1 MSTPHQS
8 RTYSTS
14 NTMRRLQAFF
24 LTLILS
30 LVAVPLCAGSD
41 VDSLRIKMS
50 LQDDGSAVVTE
61 TWRIDVSDDITEW
74 YLVADNMGRMIISD
88 LHVKDETGNEY
99 INEGEWNVN
108 RSRAGKAGR
117 CGLVTKPDG
126 YEICWGVGSSGPHLY
141 TVSYLLTGLVKGH
154 KDMDGFN
161 HMFVAR
167 ELGSSPQSVVLT
179 ISRPGQDF
187 TTENTKVWAFG
198 FRGEIHVEDGA
209 VVARTTE
216 PFTRRSALIAM
227 VGFEKGLFHPSL
239 YESRTFDE
247 VRQTAMEGSDYREP
261 DDDGGDF
268 WFGLF
273 VGLGAMLSVFAS
285 VKYISKTVRR
295 KKELLGGRMKDVQW
309 YRDAPQN
316 GNLVRSSN
324 ILLAFS
330 GNSMQER
337 QNLIAAYITRL
348 FYRGAFEIVPQP
360 GKSNPLMKIKDLE
373 IEGAEDSYSDAGLEA
388 ELYSFIKEA
397 AGDDCLLQRH
407 ELKRWADSHG
417 KRLYSWGQRALNGTA
432 TIWTIKPEEARQV
445 FGLRRY
451 LKDFT
456 LIKDRGVVEVKL
468 WNNYLIFASLYGI
481 ADQLM
486 KDFRK
491 VCPEYFTLSS
501 AAELLDDDM
510 TTLVIWNMINMTS
523 RNFNTA
529 ASAYEASR
537 AGDSGSSWSGGGGM
551 ASWGG
556 GGGFS
561 GGGSGGGGR

>member
-1 MSTPHQS
+1 
-8 RTYSTS
+8 
-14 NTMRRLQAFF
+14 MRRLQALF
-24 LTLILS
+24 LAAVLS

-41 VDSLRIKMS
+41 VDSLRINVE
-50 LQDDGSAVVTE
+50 LRDDGAALVTE
-61 TWRIDVSDDITEW
+61 TWRINVSDDISEW
-74 YLVADNMGRMIISD
+74 YLVADNMGRMTIED
-88 LHVKDETGNEY
+88 LRVCDETGNEY
-99 INEGEWNVN
+99 VNEGEWNVN
-108 RSRAGKAGR
+108 RSRARKAGR
-117 CGLVTKPDG
+117 CGLVTKSDG
-126 YEICWGVGSSGPHLY
+126 YEICWGVGSSGWHTY
-141 TVSYLLTGLVKGH
+141 MVRYLLTGLVKGH
-154 KDMDGFN
+154 EDLDGFN

-167 ELGSSPQSVVLT
+167 DLGSSPQSIVLT
-179 ISRPGQDF
+179 IRKPGLEL

-198 FRGEIHVEDGA
+198 FHGEIHVEDGA

-227 VGFEKGLFHPSL
+227 VGFEKGLFHPAL
-239 YESRTFDE
+239 TESRTFDE

-261 DDDGGDF
+261 DKDGDF
-268 WFGLF
+268 WIGLL
-273 VGLGAMLSVFAS
+273 VGLGVVLSVFVS
-285 VKYISKTVRR
+285 VKMIVKTVKR
-295 KKELLGGRMKDVQW
+295 KRELLGGGMRNVAW
-309 YRDAPQN
+309 FRDAPL
-316 GNLVRSSN
+316 GGDLKKSSN

-330 GNSMQER
+330 GNTMLER

-360 GKSNPLMKIKDLE
+360 GKSKPLMRIRELE
-373 IEGAEDSYSDAGLEA
+373 VDDSTDSRSDAGLESR
-388 ELYSFIKEA
+388 LYSFIKEA
-397 AGDDCLLQRH
+397 AGEDGILQKNELQR
-407 ELKRWADSHG
+407 WANRHG
-417 KRLYSWGQRALNGTA
+417 EALYDWGVDAWNGV
-432 TIWTIKPEEARQV
+432 TIWTMKPEDARQV

-456 LIKDRGVVEVKL
+456 MIKDRGVVEVKL

-501 AAELLDDDM
+501 AARLLDDDV
-510 TTLVIWNMINMTS
+510 TTFMIWNMINMTS
-523 RNFNTA
+523 RDFNTA
-529 ASAYEASR
+529 ASTYEASR
-537 AGDSGSSWSGGGGM
+537 SNDSGSGWSGGGGM

>member
-1 MSTPHQS
+1 
-8 RTYSTS
+8 
-14 NTMRRLQAFF
+14 MRRLQALF
-24 LTLILS
+24 LAAVLS

-41 VDSLRIKMS
+41 VDSLRINVE
-50 LQDDGSAVVTE
+50 LRDDGAALVTE
-61 TWRIDVSDDITEW
+61 TWRINVSDDISEW
-74 YLVADNMGRMIISD
+74 YLVADNMGRMTIEGLRVS
-88 LHVKDETGNEY
+88 DETGNEY
-99 INEGEWNVN
+99 VNEGEWNVN
-108 RSRAGKAGR
+108 RSRARKAGR
-117 CGLVTKPDG
+117 CGLVTKSDG
-126 YEICWGVGSSGPHLY
+126 YEICWGVGSSGWHTY
-141 TVSYLLTGLVKGH
+141 TVRYLLTGLVKGH
-154 KDMDGFN
+154 EDLDGFN

-167 ELGSSPQSVVLT
+167 DLGSSPQSIVLT
-179 ISRPGQDF
+179 IRKPGLEF

-198 FRGEIHVEDGA
+198 FHGEIHVEDGV

-227 VGFEKGLFHPSL
+227 VGFEKGLFHPAL
-239 YESRTFDE
+239 AESRTFDE

-261 DDDGGDF
+261 DKDGDF
-268 WFGLF
+268 WIGLL
-273 VGLGAMLSVFAS
+273 VGLGVVLSVFVS
-285 VKYISKTVRR
+285 VKVIVKTVKR
-295 KKELLGGRMKDVQW
+295 KRELLGGGMRNVAW
-309 YRDAPQN
+309 FRDAPL
-316 GNLVRSSN
+316 GGDLKKSSN

-330 GNSMQER
+330 GNTMLER

-360 GKSNPLMKIKDLE
+360 GKSKPLMRIRELE
-373 IEGAEDSYSDAGLEA
+373 VDDSTDSRSDAGLESR
-388 ELYSFIKEA
+388 LYSFIKEA
-397 AGDDCLLQRH
+397 AGEDGILQKNELQR
-407 ELKRWADSHG
+407 WANRHG
-417 KRLYSWGQRALNGTA
+417 EALYDWGLDAWNGV
-432 TIWTIKPEEARQV
+432 TIWTMKPEDARQV

-456 LIKDRGVVEVKL
+456 MIKDRGVVEVKL

-501 AAELLDDDM
+501 AARLLDDDV
-510 TTLVIWNMINMTS
+510 TTFMIWNMINMTS
-523 RNFNTA
+523 RDFNTA
-529 ASAYEASR
+529 ASTYEASR
-537 AGDSGSSWSGGGGM
+537 SNDSGSGWSGGGGM

>member
-1 MSTPHQS
+1 
-8 RTYSTS
+8 
-14 NTMRRLQAFF
+14 MRRLQALF
-24 LTLILS
+24 LAAVLS

-41 VDSLRIKMS
+41 VDSLRINVE
-50 LQDDGSAVVTE
+50 LRDDGAALVTE
-61 TWRIDVSDDITEW
+61 TWRINVSDDISEW
-74 YLVADNMGRMIISD
+74 YLVADNMGRMTIED
-88 LHVKDETGNEY
+88 LRVSDETAYESYEY

-108 RSRAGKAGR
+108 RSRARKAGR
-117 CGLVTKPDG
+117 CGLVTKSDG
-126 YEICWGVGSSGPHLY
+126 YEICWGVGSSGWHTY
-141 TVSYLLTGLVKGH
+141 TVRYLLTGLVKEH
-154 KDMDGFN
+154 EDLDGFN

-167 ELGSSPQSVVLT
+167 DLGSSPQSIVLT
-179 ISRPGQDF
+179 IRKPGLEF

-198 FRGEIHVEDGA
+198 FHGEIHVEDGV

-227 VGFEKGLFHPSL
+227 VGFEKGLFHPAL
-239 YESRTFDE
+239 AESRTFDE

-261 DDDGGDF
+261 DKDGDF
-268 WFGLF
+268 WIGLL
-273 VGLGAMLSVFAS
+273 VGLGVVLSVFVS
-285 VKYISKTVRR
+285 VKVIVKTVKR
-295 KKELLGGRMKDVQW
+295 KRELLGGGMRNVAW
-309 YRDAPQN
+309 FRDAPL
-316 GNLVRSSN
+316 GGDLKKSSN

-330 GNSMQER
+330 GNTMLER

-360 GKSNPLMKIKDLE
+360 GKSKPLMRIRELE
-373 IEGAEDSYSDAGLEA
+373 VDDSTDSRSDAGLESR
-388 ELYSFIKEA
+388 LYSFIKEA
-397 AGDDCLLQRH
+397 AGEDGILQKNELQR
-407 ELKRWADSHG
+407 WANRHG
-417 KRLYSWGQRALNGTA
+417 EALYDWGVDAWNGV
-432 TIWTIKPEEARQV
+432 TIWTMKPEDARQV

-456 LIKDRGVVEVKL
+456 MIKDRGVVEVKL

-501 AAELLDDDM
+501 AARLLDDDV
-510 TTLVIWNMINMTS
+510 TTFMIWNMINMTS
-523 RNFNTA
+523 RDFNTA
-529 ASAYEASR
+529 ASTYEASR
-537 AGDSGSSWSGGGGM
+537 SNDSGSGWSGGGGM

>member
-1 MSTPHQS
+1 
-8 RTYSTS
+8 
-14 NTMRRLQAFF
+14 MRRLQALF
-24 LTLILS
+24 LAAVLS

-41 VDSLRIKMS
+41 VDSLRINVE
-50 LQDDGSAVVTE
+50 LRDDGAALVTE
-61 TWRIDVSDDITEW
+61 TWRINVSDDISEW
-74 YLVADNMGRMIISD
+74 YLVADNMGRMTIED
-88 LHVKDETGNEY
+88 LRVCDETGNEY
-99 INEGEWNVN
+99 VNEGEWNVN
-108 RSRAGKAGR
+108 RSRARKVGR
-117 CGLVTKPDG
+117 CGLVTKSDG
-126 YEICWGVGSSGPHLY
+126 YEICWGVGSSGWHTY
-141 TVSYLLTGLVKGH
+141 TVRYLLTGLVKGH
-154 KDMDGFN
+154 EDLDGFN

-167 ELGSSPQSVVLT
+167 DLGSSPQSIVLT
-179 ISRPGQDF
+179 IRKPGLEL

-198 FRGEIHVEDGA
+198 FHGEIHVEDGA

-227 VGFEKGLFHPSL
+227 AGFEKGLFHPAL
-239 YESRTFDE
+239 TESRTFDE

-261 DDDGGDF
+261 DKDGDF
-268 WFGLF
+268 WIGLL
-273 VGLGAMLSVFAS
+273 VGLGVVLSVFVS
-285 VKYISKTVRR
+285 VKVIVKTVKR
-295 KKELLGGRMKDVQW
+295 KRELLGGGMRNVAW
-309 YRDAPQN
+309 FRDAPLA
-316 GNLVRSSN
+316 GDLKKSSN

-330 GNSMQER
+330 GNTMLER

-360 GKSNPLMKIKDLE
+360 GKSKPLMKIRDLE
-373 IEGAEDSYSDAGLEA
+373 VDDSTDSRSDAGLESR
-388 ELYSFIKEA
+388 LYSFIKEA
-397 AGDDCLLQRH
+397 AGEDGILQKNELQR
-407 ELKRWADSHG
+407 WANRHG
-417 KRLYSWGQRALNGTA
+417 EALYDWGLDAWNGV
-432 TIWTIKPEEARQV
+432 TIWTMKPEDARQV

-456 LIKDRGVVEVKL
+456 MIKDRGVVEVKL

-501 AAELLDDDM
+501 AARLLDDDV
-510 TTLVIWNMINMTS
+510 TTFMIWNMINMTS
-523 RNFNTA
+523 RDFNTA
-529 ASAYEASR
+529 ASTYEASR
-537 AGDSGSSWSGGGGM
+537 SNDSGSGWSGGGGM

>member
-1 MSTPHQS
+1 
-8 RTYSTS
+8 
-14 NTMRRLQAFF
+14 MRRLQALF
-24 LTLILS
+24 LAAVLS

-41 VDSLRIKMS
+41 VDSLRINVE
-50 LQDDGSAVVTE
+50 LRDDGAALVTE
-61 TWRIDVSDDITEW
+61 TWRINVSDDISEW
-74 YLVADNMGRMIISD
+74 YLVADNMGRMTIED
-88 LHVKDETGNEY
+88 LRVCDETGNEY
-99 INEGEWNVN
+99 VNEGEWNVN
-108 RSRAGKAGR
+108 RSRARKVGR
-117 CGLVTKPDG
+117 CGLVTKSDG
-126 YEICWGVGSSGPHLY
+126 YEICWGVGSSGWHTY
-141 TVSYLLTGLVKGH
+141 TVRYLLTGLVKGH
-154 KDMDGFN
+154 EDLDGFN

-167 ELGSSPQSVVLT
+167 DLGSSPQSIVLT
-179 ISRPGQDF
+179 IRKLGLEF

-198 FRGEIHVEDGA
+198 FHGEIHVEDGV

-227 VGFEKGLFHPSL
+227 VGFEKGLFHPAL
-239 YESRTFDE
+239 AESRTFDE

-261 DDDGGDF
+261 DKDGDF
-268 WFGLF
+268 WIGLL
-273 VGLGAMLSVFAS
+273 VGLGVVLSVFVS
-285 VKYISKTVRR
+285 VKVIVKTVKR
-295 KKELLGGRMKDVQW
+295 KRELLGGGMRNVAW
-309 YRDAPQN
+309 FRDAPL
-316 GNLVRSSN
+316 GGDLKKSSN

-330 GNSMQER
+330 GNTMLER

-360 GKSNPLMKIKDLE
+360 GKSKPLMKIRDLE
-373 IEGAEDSYSDAGLEA
+373 VDDSTDSRSDAGLESR
-388 ELYSFIKEA
+388 LYSFIKEA
-397 AGDDCLLQRH
+397 AGEDGILQKNELQR
-407 ELKRWADSHG
+407 WANRHG
-417 KRLYSWGQRALNGTA
+417 EALYDWGLDAWNGV
-432 TIWTIKPEEARQV
+432 TIWTMKPEDARQV

-456 LIKDRGVVEVKL
+456 MIKDRGVVEVKL

-501 AAELLDDDM
+501 AARLLDDDV
-510 TTLVIWNMINMTS
+510 TTFMIWNMINMTS
-523 RNFNTA
+523 RDFNTA
-529 ASAYEASR
+529 ASTYEASR
-537 AGDSGSSWSGGGGM
+537 SNDSGSGWSGGGGM

>member
-1 MSTPHQS
+1 
-8 RTYSTS
+8 
-14 NTMRRLQAFF
+14 MRRLQALF
-24 LTLILS
+24 LAVVMS

-41 VDSLRIKMS
+41 VDSLRINVE
-50 LQDDGSAVVTE
+50 LQDDGAAVVTE
-61 TWRIDVSDDITEW
+61 TWRINVSGDISEW
-74 YLVADNMGRMIISD
+74 YLVADNMGRMTISD
-88 LHVKDETGNEY
+88 LQVHDETGDEY
-99 INEGEWNVN
+99 VNEGEWDVN
-108 RSRAGKAGR
+108 RSRARKAGR
-117 CGLVTKPDG
+117 CGLVTKSDG
-126 YEICWGVGSSGPHLY
+126 YEICWGVGSSGWHTY
-141 TVSYLLTGLVKGH
+141 TVRYLLTGLVKGH
-154 KDMDGFN
+154 EDMDGFN
-161 HMFVAR
+161 HMFVTR
-167 ELGSSPQSVVLT
+167 DLGSSPQSIILT
-179 ISRPGQDF
+179 IRKPGLNL

-227 VGFEKGLFHPSL
+227 VGFEKGLFHPVL
-239 YESRTFDE
+239 TERRTFDE
-247 VRQTAMEGSDYREP
+247 VRQTAMEGSDYHESEE
-261 DDDGGDF
+261 DDGDF
-268 WFGLF
+268 WLGLLA
-273 VGLGAMLSVFAS
+273 GLSIVLSVFVS
-285 VKYISKTVRR
+285 VKVIVKTIKR
-295 KKELLGGRMKDVQW
+295 KRELLGGRMKDVAW
-309 YRDAPQN
+309 FRDAPLG
-316 GNLVRSSN
+316 GNLKESGN

-330 GNSMQER
+330 GNTMQER

-360 GKSNPLMKIKDLE
+360 GKSKPLMKIKELE
-373 IEGAEDSYSDAGLEA
+373 IDSHNDSRSDTELESR
-388 ELYSFIKEA
+388 LYSFIREA
-397 AGDDCLLQRH
+397 AGEDGILQKN
-407 ELKRWADSHG
+407 ELQRWADRHG
-417 KRLYSWGQRALNGTA
+417 EDLYDWGQDAKNGT
-432 TIWTIKPEEARQV
+432 TIWTMTPDEARQV

-468 WNNYLIFASLYGI
+468 WNDYLIFASLYGM

-501 AAELLDDDM
+501 AAGLLDDDM

-523 RNFNTA
+523 RNFNMA
-529 ASAYEASR
+529 ASTYEASR
-537 AGDSGSSWSGGGGM
+537 SGDSGSSWNGGGGM

>member
-1 MSTPHQS
+1 
-8 RTYSTS
+8 
-14 NTMRRLQAFF
+14 MRRLQALF
-24 LTLILS
+24 LAAVLS

-41 VDSLRIKMS
+41 VDSLRINVE
-50 LQDDGSAVVTE
+50 LRDDGAALVTE
-61 TWRIDVSDDITEW
+61 TWRINVSDDISEW
-74 YLVADNMGRMIISD
+74 YLVADNMGRMTIED
-88 LHVKDETGNEY
+88 LRVCDETGNEY
-99 INEGEWNVN
+99 VNEGEWNVN
-108 RSRAGKAGR
+108 RSRARKAGR
-117 CGLVTKPDG
+117 CGLVTKSDG
-126 YEICWGVGSSGPHLY
+126 YEICWGVGSSGWHTY
-141 TVSYLLTGLVKGH
+141 TVRYLLTGLVKGH
-154 KDMDGFN
+154 EDLDGFN

-167 ELGSSPQSVVLT
+167 DLGSSPQSIVLT
-179 ISRPGQDF
+179 IRKPGLEF

-198 FRGEIHVEDGA
+198 FHGEIHVEDGV

-227 VGFEKGLFHPSL
+227 VGFEKGLFHPAL
-239 YESRTFDE
+239 AESRTFDE

-261 DDDGGDF
+261 DKDGDF
-268 WFGLF
+268 WIGLL
-273 VGLGAMLSVFAS
+273 VGLGVVLSVFVS
-285 VKYISKTVRR
+285 VKVIVKTVKR
-295 KKELLGGRMKDVQW
+295 KRELLGGGMRNVAW
-309 YRDAPQN
+309 FRDAPL
-316 GNLVRSSN
+316 GGDLKKSSN

-330 GNSMQER
+330 GNTMLER

-360 GKSNPLMKIKDLE
+360 GKSKPLMKIRDLE
-373 IEGAEDSYSDAGLEA
+373 VDDSTDSRSDAGLESR
-388 ELYSFIKEA
+388 LYSFIKEA
-397 AGDDCLLQRH
+397 AGEDGILQKNELQR
-407 ELKRWADSHG
+407 WANRHG
-417 KRLYSWGQRALNGTA
+417 EALYDWGLDAWNGV
-432 TIWTIKPEEARQV
+432 TIWTMKPEDARQV

-456 LIKDRGVVEVKL
+456 MIKDRGVVEVKL

-501 AAELLDDDM
+501 AARLLDDDV
-510 TTLVIWNMINMTS
+510 TTFMIWNMINMTS
-523 RNFNTA
+523 RDFNTA
-529 ASAYEASR
+529 ASTYEASR
-537 AGDSGSSWSGGGGM
+537 SNDSGSGWSGGGGM

>member
-1 MSTPHQS
+1 
-8 RTYSTS
+8 
-14 NTMRRLQAFF
+14 MRRLQALF
-24 LTLILS
+24 LAAVLS

-41 VDSLRIKMS
+41 VDSLRINVE
-50 LQDDGSAVVTE
+50 LRDDGAALVTE
-61 TWRIDVSDDITEW
+61 TWRINVSDDISEW
-74 YLVADNMGRMIISD
+74 YLVADNMGRMTIED
-88 LHVKDETGNEY
+88 LRVCDETGNKY
-99 INEGEWNVN
+99 VNEGEWNVN
-108 RSRAGKAGR
+108 RSRARKVGR
-117 CGLVTKPDG
+117 CGLVTKSDG
-126 YEICWGVGSSGPHLY
+126 YEICWGVGSSGWHTY
-141 TVSYLLTGLVKGH
+141 TVRYLLTGLVKGH
-154 KDMDGFN
+154 EDLDGFN

-167 ELGSSPQSVVLT
+167 DLGSSPQSIVLT
-179 ISRPGQDF
+179 IRKPGLEF

-198 FRGEIHVEDGA
+198 FHGEIHVEDGA

-227 VGFEKGLFHPSL
+227 VGFEKGLFHPAL
-239 YESRTFDE
+239 AESRTFDE

-261 DDDGGDF
+261 DKDGDF
-268 WFGLF
+268 WIGLL
-273 VGLGAMLSVFAS
+273 VGLGVVLSVFVS
-285 VKYISKTVRR
+285 VKVIVKTVKR
-295 KKELLGGRMKDVQW
+295 KRELLGGGMRNVAW
-309 YRDAPQN
+309 FRDAPL
-316 GNLVRSSN
+316 GGDLKKSSN

-330 GNSMQER
+330 GNTMLER

-360 GKSNPLMKIKDLE
+360 GKSKPLMRIRELE
-373 IEGAEDSYSDAGLEA
+373 VDDSTDSRSDAGLESR
-388 ELYSFIKEA
+388 LYSFIKEA
-397 AGDDCLLQRH
+397 AGEDGILQKNELQR
-407 ELKRWADSHG
+407 WANRHG
-417 KRLYSWGQRALNGTA
+417 EALYDWGLDAWNGV
-432 TIWTIKPEEARQV
+432 TIWTMKPDEARQV

-456 LIKDRGVVEVKL
+456 MIKDRGVVEVKL

-501 AAELLDDDM
+501 AARLLDDDV
-510 TTLVIWNMINMTS
+510 TTFMIWNMINMTS
-523 RNFNTA
+523 RDFNTA
-529 ASAYEASR
+529 ASTYEASR
-537 AGDSGSSWSGGGGM
+537 SNDSGSGWSGGGGM

>member
-1 MSTPHQS
+1 
-8 RTYSTS
+8 
-14 NTMRRLQAFF
+14 MRRLQALF
-24 LTLILS
+24 LAAVLS

-41 VDSLRIKMS
+41 VDSLRINVE
-50 LQDDGSAVVTE
+50 LRDDGAALVTE
-61 TWRIDVSDDITEW
+61 TWRINVSDDISEW
-74 YLVADNMGRMIISD
+74 YLVADNMGRMTIED
-88 LHVKDETGNEY
+88 LRVCDETGNEY
-99 INEGEWNVN
+99 VNEGEWNVN
-108 RSRAGKAGR
+108 RSRARKVGR
-117 CGLVTKPDG
+117 CGLVTKSDG
-126 YEICWGVGSSGPHLY
+126 YEICWGVGSSGWHTY
-141 TVSYLLTGLVKGH
+141 TVRYLLTGLVKGH
-154 KDMDGFN
+154 EDLDGFN

-167 ELGSSPQSVVLT
+167 DLGSSPQSIVLT
-179 ISRPGQDF
+179 IRKPGLEF

-198 FRGEIHVEDGA
+198 FHGEIHVEDGV

-227 VGFEKGLFHPSL
+227 VGFEKGLFHPAL
-239 YESRTFDE
+239 AESRTFDE

-261 DDDGGDF
+261 DKDGDF
-268 WFGLF
+268 WIGLL
-273 VGLGAMLSVFAS
+273 VGLGVVLSVFVS
-285 VKYISKTVRR
+285 VKVIVKTVKR
-295 KKELLGGRMKDVQW
+295 KRELLGGGMRNVAW
-309 YRDAPQN
+309 FRDAPL
-316 GNLVRSSN
+316 GGDLKKSSN

-330 GNSMQER
+330 GNTMLER

-360 GKSNPLMKIKDLE
+360 GKSKPLMRIRELE
-373 IEGAEDSYSDAGLEA
+373 VDDSTDSRSDAGLESR
-388 ELYSFIKEA
+388 LYSFIKEA
-397 AGDDCLLQRH
+397 AGEDGILQKNELQR
-407 ELKRWADSHG
+407 WANRHG
-417 KRLYSWGQRALNGTA
+417 EALYDWGLDAWNGV
-432 TIWTIKPEEARQV
+432 TIWTMKPEDARQV

-456 LIKDRGVVEVKL
+456 MIKDRGVVEVKL

-501 AAELLDDDM
+501 AARLLDDDA
-510 TTLVIWNMINMTS
+510 TTFMIWNMINMTS
-523 RNFNTA
+523 RDFNTA
-529 ASAYEASR
+529 ASTYEASR
-537 AGDSGSSWSGGGGM
+537 SNDSGSGWSGGGGM

>member
-1 MSTPHQS
+1 
-8 RTYSTS
+8 
-14 NTMRRLQAFF
+14 MRRLQALF
-24 LTLILS
+24 LAAVLS

-41 VDSLRIKMS
+41 VDSLRINVE
-50 LQDDGSAVVTE
+50 LRDDGAALVTE
-61 TWRIDVSDDITEW
+61 TWRINVSDDISEW
-74 YLVADNMGRMIISD
+74 YLVADNMGRMTIED
-88 LHVKDETGNEY
+88 LRVCDETGNEY
-99 INEGEWNVN
+99 VNEGEWNVN
-108 RSRAGKAGR
+108 RSRARKAGR
-117 CGLVTKPDG
+117 CGLVTKSDG
-126 YEICWGVGSSGPHLY
+126 YEICWGVGSSGWHTY
-141 TVSYLLTGLVKGH
+141 TVRYLLTGLVKGH
-154 KDMDGFN
+154 EDLDGFN

-167 ELGSSPQSVVLT
+167 DLGSSPQSIVLT
-179 ISRPGQDF
+179 IRKPGLEL

-198 FRGEIHVEDGA
+198 FHGEIHVEDGA

-227 VGFEKGLFHPSL
+227 VGFEKGLFHPAL
-239 YESRTFDE
+239 AESRTFDE

-261 DDDGGDF
+261 DKDGDF
-268 WFGLF
+268 WIGLL
-273 VGLGAMLSVFAS
+273 VGLGVVLSVFVS
-285 VKYISKTVRR
+285 VKVIVKTVKR
-295 KKELLGGRMKDVQW
+295 KRELLGGGMRNVAW
-309 YRDAPQN
+309 FRDAPLA
-316 GNLVRSSN
+316 GDLKKSSN

-330 GNSMQER
+330 GNTMLER

-360 GKSNPLMKIKDLE
+360 GKSKPLMKIRDLE
-373 IEGAEDSYSDAGLEA
+373 VDDSTDSRSDAGLESR
-388 ELYSFIKEA
+388 LYSFIKEA
-397 AGDDCLLQRH
+397 AGEDGILQKNELQR
-407 ELKRWADSHG
+407 WANRHG
-417 KRLYSWGQRALNGTA
+417 EALYDWGLDAWNGV
-432 TIWTIKPEEARQV
+432 TIWTMKPEDARQV

-456 LIKDRGVVEVKL
+456 MIKDRGVVEVKL

-501 AAELLDDDM
+501 AARLLDDDV
-510 TTLVIWNMINMTS
+510 TTFMIWNMINMTS
-523 RNFNTA
+523 RDFNTA
-529 ASAYEASR
+529 ASTYEASR
-537 AGDSGSSWSGGGGM
+537 SNDSGSGWSGGGGM

>member
-1 MSTPHQS
+1 
-8 RTYSTS
+8 
-14 NTMRRLQAFF
+14 MRRLRALF
-24 LTLILS
+24 LTAALS

-41 VDSLRIKMS
+41 VDSLRINVE
-50 LQDDGSAVVTE
+50 LRDDGAALVTE
-61 TWRIDVSDDITEW
+61 IWRINVSDDISEW
-74 YLVADNMGRMIISD
+74 YLVADNMGRMTIED
-88 LHVKDETGNEY
+88 LRVCDETGNEY
-99 INEGEWNVN
+99 VNEGEWNVN
-108 RSRAGKAGR
+108 RSRARKAGR
-117 CGLVTKPDG
+117 CGLVTKSDG
-126 YEICWGVGSSGPHLY
+126 YEICWGVGNSGWHTY
-141 TVSYLLTGLVKGH
+141 TVRYLLTGLVKGH
-154 KDMDGFN
+154 EDLDGFN

-167 ELGSSPQSVVLT
+167 DLGSSPQSIVLT
-179 ISRPGQDF
+179 IRKPGLEF

-198 FRGEIHVEDGA
+198 FHGEIHVEDGV

-227 VGFEKGLFHPSL
+227 VGFEKGLFHPAL
-239 YESRTFDE
+239 AESRTFDE

-261 DDDGGDF
+261 DKDGDF
-268 WFGLF
+268 WIGLL
-273 VGLGAMLSVFAS
+273 VGLGVVLSVFVS
-285 VKYISKTVRR
+285 VKVIVKTVKR
-295 KKELLGGRMKDVQW
+295 KRELLGGGMRNVAW
-309 YRDAPQN
+309 FRDAPLA
-316 GNLVRSSN
+316 GDLKKSSN

-330 GNSMQER
+330 GNTMLER

-360 GKSNPLMKIKDLE
+360 GKSKPLMKIRDLE
-373 IEGAEDSYSDAGLEA
+373 VDDSTDSRSDAGLESR
-388 ELYSFIKEA
+388 LYSFIKEA
-397 AGDDCLLQRH
+397 AGEDGILQKNELQR
-407 ELKRWADSHG
+407 WANRHG
-417 KRLYSWGQRALNGTA
+417 EALYDWGLDAWNGV
-432 TIWTIKPEEARQV
+432 TIWTMKPEDARQV

-456 LIKDRGVVEVKL
+456 MIKDRGVVEVKL

-501 AAELLDDDM
+501 AARLLDDDV
-510 TTLVIWNMINMTS
+510 TTFMIWNMINMTS
-523 RNFNTA
+523 RDFNTA
-529 ASAYEASR
+529 ASTYEASR
-537 AGDSGSSWSGGGGM
+537 SNDSGSGWSGGGGM

>member
-1 MSTPHQS
+1 
-8 RTYSTS
+8 
-14 NTMRRLQAFF
+14 MRRLQALF
-24 LTLILS
+24 LAAVLS

-41 VDSLRIKMS
+41 VDSLRINVE
-50 LQDDGSAVVTE
+50 LLDDGAALVTE
-61 TWRIDVSDDITEW
+61 TWRINVSDDISEW
-74 YLVADNMGRMIISD
+74 YLVADNMGRMTIED
-88 LHVKDETGNEY
+88 LRVCDETGNEY
-99 INEGEWNVN
+99 VNEGEWNVN
-108 RSRAGKAGR
+108 RSRVRKAGR
-117 CGLVTKPDG
+117 CGLVTKSDG
-126 YEICWGVGSSGPHLY
+126 YEICWGVGNSGWHTY
-141 TVSYLLTGLVKGH
+141 TVRYLLTGLVKGH
-154 KDMDGFN
+154 EDLDGFN

-167 ELGSSPQSVVLT
+167 DLGSSPQSIVLT
-179 ISRPGQDF
+179 IRKPGLEF

-198 FRGEIHVEDGA
+198 FHGEIHVEDGV

-227 VGFEKGLFHPSL
+227 VGFEKGLFHPAL
-239 YESRTFDE
+239 AESRTFDE

-261 DDDGGDF
+261 DKDGDF
-268 WFGLF
+268 WIGLL
-273 VGLGAMLSVFAS
+273 VGLGVVLSVFVS
-285 VKYISKTVRR
+285 VKVIVKTVKR
-295 KKELLGGRMKDVQW
+295 KRELLGGGMRNVAW
-309 YRDAPQN
+309 FRDAPLA
-316 GNLVRSSN
+316 GDLKKSSN

-330 GNSMQER
+330 GNTMLER

-360 GKSNPLMKIKDLE
+360 GKSKPLMKIRELE
-373 IEGAEDSYSDAGLEA
+373 VDDSTDSRSDAGLESR
-388 ELYSFIKEA
+388 LYSFIKEA
-397 AGDDCLLQRH
+397 AGEDGILQKNELQR
-407 ELKRWADSHG
+407 WANRHG
-417 KRLYSWGQRALNGTA
+417 EALYDWGLDAWNGV
-432 TIWTIKPEEARQV
+432 TIWTMKPDEARQV

-456 LIKDRGVVEVKL
+456 MIKDRGVVEVKL

-501 AAELLDDDM
+501 AARLLDDDV
-510 TTLVIWNMINMTS
+510 TTFMIWNMINMTS
-523 RNFNTA
+523 RDFNTA
-529 ASAYEASR
+529 ASTYEASR
-537 AGDSGSSWSGGGGM
+537 SNDSGSGWSGGGGM

>member
-1 MSTPHQS
+1 
-8 RTYSTS
+8 
-14 NTMRRLQAFF
+14 MRRLQALF
-24 LTLILS
+24 LAAVLS

-41 VDSLRIKMS
+41 VDSLRINVE
-50 LQDDGSAVVTE
+50 LRDDGAALVTE
-61 TWRIDVSDDITEW
+61 TWRINVSDDISEW
-74 YLVADNMGRMIISD
+74 YLVADNMGRMTIED
-88 LHVKDETGNEY
+88 LRVCDETGNEY
-99 INEGEWNVN
+99 VNEGEWNVN
-108 RSRAGKAGR
+108 RSRARKAGR
-117 CGLVTKPDG
+117 CGLVTKSDG
-126 YEICWGVGSSGPHLY
+126 YEICWGVGSSGWHTY
-141 TVSYLLTGLVKGH
+141 MVRYLLTGLVKGH
-154 KDMDGFN
+154 EDLDGFN

-167 ELGSSPQSVVLT
+167 DLGSSPQSIVLT
-179 ISRPGQDF
+179 IRKPGLEL

-198 FRGEIHVEDGA
+198 FHGEIHVEDGA

-227 VGFEKGLFHPSL
+227 VGFEKGLFHPAL
-239 YESRTFDE
+239 TESRTFDE

-261 DDDGGDF
+261 DKDGDF
-268 WFGLF
+268 WIGLL
-273 VGLGAMLSVFAS
+273 VGLGVVLSVFVS
-285 VKYISKTVRR
+285 VKVIVKTVKR
-295 KKELLGGRMKDVQW
+295 KRELLGGGMRNVAW
-309 YRDAPQN
+309 FRDAPLA
-316 GNLVRSSN
+316 GDLKKSSN

-330 GNSMQER
+330 GNTMLER

-360 GKSNPLMKIKDLE
+360 GKSKPLMRIRELE
-373 IEGAEDSYSDAGLEA
+373 VDDSTDSRSDAGLESR
-388 ELYSFIKEA
+388 LYSFIKEA
-397 AGDDCLLQRH
+397 AGEDGILQKNELQR
-407 ELKRWADSHG
+407 WANRHG
-417 KRLYSWGQRALNGTA
+417 EALYDWGVDAWNGV
-432 TIWTIKPEEARQV
+432 TIWTMKPEDARQV

-456 LIKDRGVVEVKL
+456 MIKDRGVVEVKL

-501 AAELLDDDM
+501 AARLLDDDV
-510 TTLVIWNMINMTS
+510 TTFMIWNMINMTS
-523 RNFNTA
+523 RDFNTA
-529 ASAYEASR
+529 ASTYEASR
-537 AGDSGSSWSGGGGM
+537 SNDSGSGWSGGGGM

>member
-1 MSTPHQS
+1 
-8 RTYSTS
+8 
-14 NTMRRLQAFF
+14 MRRLQALF
-24 LTLILS
+24 LAAVLS

-41 VDSLRIKMS
+41 VDSLRINVE
-50 LQDDGSAVVTE
+50 LRDDGAALVTE
-61 TWRIDVSDDITEW
+61 TWRINVSDDISEW
-74 YLVADNMGRMIISD
+74 YLVADNMGRMTIED
-88 LHVKDETGNEY
+88 LRVCDETGNEY
-99 INEGEWNVN
+99 VNEGEWNVN
-108 RSRAGKAGR
+108 RSRARKVGR
-117 CGLVTKPDG
+117 CGLVTKSDG
-126 YEICWGVGSSGPHLY
+126 YEICWGVGSSGWHTY
-141 TVSYLLTGLVKGH
+141 TVRYLLTGLVKGH
-154 KDMDGFN
+154 EDLDGFN

-167 ELGSSPQSVVLT
+167 DLGSSPQSIVLT
-179 ISRPGQDF
+179 IRKPGLEF

-198 FRGEIHVEDGA
+198 FHGEIHVEDGV

-227 VGFEKGLFHPSL
+227 VGFEKGLFHPAL
-239 YESRTFDE
+239 AESRTFDE

-261 DDDGGDF
+261 DKDGDF
-268 WFGLF
+268 WIGLL
-273 VGLGAMLSVFAS
+273 VGLGVVLSVFVS
-285 VKYISKTVRR
+285 VKVIVKTVKR
-295 KKELLGGRMKDVQW
+295 KRELLGGGMRNVAW
-309 YRDAPQN
+309 FRDAPL
-316 GNLVRSSN
+316 GGDLKKSSN

-330 GNSMQER
+330 GNTMLER

-360 GKSNPLMKIKDLE
+360 GKSKPLMRIRELE
-373 IEGAEDSYSDAGLEA
+373 VDDSTDSRSDAGLESR
-388 ELYSFIKEA
+388 LYSFIKEA
-397 AGDDCLLQRH
+397 AGEDGILQKNELQR
-407 ELKRWADSHG
+407 WANRHG
-417 KRLYSWGQRALNGTA
+417 EALYDWGLDAWNGV
-432 TIWTIKPEEARQV
+432 TIWTMKPEDARQV

-456 LIKDRGVVEVKL
+456 MIKDRGVVEVKL

-501 AAELLDDDM
+501 AARLLDDDV
-510 TTLVIWNMINMTS
+510 TTFMIWNMINMTS
-523 RNFNTA
+523 RDFNTA
-529 ASAYEASR
+529 ASTYEASR
-537 AGDSGSSWSGGGGM
+537 SNDSGSGWSGGGGM

>member
-1 MSTPHQS
+1 
-8 RTYSTS
+8 
-14 NTMRRLQAFF
+14 MRRLQAFF
-24 LTLILS
+24 LAAVLS

-41 VDSLRIKMS
+41 VDSLRINVE
-50 LQDDGSAVVTE
+50 LRDDGAALVTE
-61 TWRIDVSDDITEW
+61 TWRINVSDDISEW
-74 YLVADNMGRMIISD
+74 YLVADNMGRMTIED
-88 LHVKDETGNEY
+88 LRVCDETGNEY
-99 INEGEWNVN
+99 VNEGEWNVN
-108 RSRAGKAGR
+108 RSRVRKAGR
-117 CGLVTKPDG
+117 CGLVTKSDG
-126 YEICWGVGSSGPHLY
+126 YEICWGVGSSGWHTY
-141 TVSYLLTGLVKGH
+141 TVRYLLTGLVKGH
-154 KDMDGFN
+154 EDLDGFN

-167 ELGSSPQSVVLT
+167 DLGSSPQSIVLT
-179 ISRPGQDF
+179 IRKPGLEL

-198 FRGEIHVEDGA
+198 FHGEIHVEDGA

-227 VGFEKGLFHPSL
+227 VGFEKGIFHPAL
-239 YESRTFDE
+239 TESRTFDE

-261 DDDGGDF
+261 DKDGDF
-268 WFGLF
+268 WIGLL
-273 VGLGAMLSVFAS
+273 VGLGVVLSVFVS
-285 VKYISKTVRR
+285 VKVIVKTVKR
-295 KKELLGGRMKDVQW
+295 KRELLGGGMRNVAW
-309 YRDAPQN
+309 FRDAPLA
-316 GNLVRSSN
+316 GDLKKSSN

-330 GNSMQER
+330 GNTMLER

-360 GKSNPLMKIKDLE
+360 GKSKPLMKIRELE
-373 IEGAEDSYSDAGLEA
+373 VDDSTDARSDAGLESR
-388 ELYSFIKEA
+388 LYSFIKEA
-397 AGDDCLLQRH
+397 AGEDGILQKNELQR
-407 ELKRWADSHG
+407 WANRHG
-417 KRLYSWGQRALNGTA
+417 EALYDWGLDAWNGV
-432 TIWTIKPEEARQV
+432 TIWTMKPDEARQV

-456 LIKDRGVVEVKL
+456 MIKDRGVVEVKL

-501 AAELLDDDM
+501 AARLLDDDV
-510 TTLVIWNMINMTS
+510 TTFMIWNMINMTS
-523 RNFNTA
+523 RDFNTA
-529 ASAYEASR
+529 ASTYEASR
-537 AGDSGSSWSGGGGM
+537 SNDSGSGWSGGGGM

>member
-1 MSTPHQS
+1 
-8 RTYSTS
+8 
-14 NTMRRLQAFF
+14 MRRLQALF
-24 LTLILS
+24 LAAVLS

-41 VDSLRIKMS
+41 VDSLRINVE
-50 LQDDGSAVVTE
+50 LRDDGAALVTE
-61 TWRIDVSDDITEW
+61 IWRINVSDDISEW
-74 YLVADNMGRMIISD
+74 YLVADNMGRMTIED
-88 LHVKDETGNEY
+88 LRVSDETAYESYEY
-99 INEGEWNVN
+99 VNEGEWDVN
-108 RSRAGKAGR
+108 RSRARKAGR
-117 CGLVTKPDG
+117 CGLVTKSDG
-126 YEICWGVGSSGPHLY
+126 YEICWGVGSSGWHTY
-141 TVSYLLTGLVKGH
+141 TVRYLLTGLVKGH
-154 KDMDGFN
+154 EDLDGFN

-167 ELGSSPQSVVLT
+167 DLGSSPQSIVLT
-179 ISRPGQDF
+179 IRKPGLEL

-198 FRGEIHVEDGA
+198 FHGEIHVEDGA

-227 VGFEKGLFHPSL
+227 VGFEKGLFHPAL
-239 YESRTFDE
+239 TESRTFDE

-261 DDDGGDF
+261 DKDGDF
-268 WFGLF
+268 WIGLL
-273 VGLGAMLSVFAS
+273 VGLGVVLSVFVS
-285 VKYISKTVRR
+285 VKVIVKTVKR
-295 KKELLGGRMKDVQW
+295 KRELLGGKMRNVAW
-309 YRDAPQN
+309 FRDAPL
-316 GNLVRSSN
+316 GGDLKKSSN

-330 GNSMQER
+330 GNTMLER

-360 GKSNPLMKIKDLE
+360 GKSKPLMKIRDLE
-373 IEGAEDSYSDAGLEA
+373 MEDTDDSRSDTGLESR
-388 ELYSFIKEA
+388 LYSFIKEA
-397 AGDDCLLQRH
+397 AGNDGILQKN
-407 ELKRWADSHG
+407 ELQNWARLHG
-417 KRLYSWGQRALNGTA
+417 EELYEWGLDARNYVN
-432 TIWTIKPEEARQV
+432 IWTMKPEDARQV

-456 LIKDRGVVEVKL
+456 MIKDRGVVEVKL

-501 AAELLDDDM
+501 AARLLDDDV
-510 TTLVIWNMINMTS
+510 TTFMIWNMINMTS
-523 RNFNTA
+523 RDFNTA
-529 ASAYEASR
+529 ASTYETSR
-537 AGDSGSSWSGGGGM
+537 SNDSGSSWSGGGGM

>member
-1 MSTPHQS
+1 
-8 RTYSTS
+8 
-14 NTMRRLQAFF
+14 MRRLQALF
-24 LTLILS
+24 LAAVLS

-41 VDSLRIKMS
+41 VDSLRINVE
-50 LQDDGSAVVTE
+50 LRDDGAALVTE
-61 TWRIDVSDDITEW
+61 TWRINVSDDISEW
-74 YLVADNMGRMIISD
+74 YLVADNMGRMTIED
-88 LHVKDETGNEY
+88 LRVCDETGNEY
-99 INEGEWNVN
+99 VNEGEWNVN
-108 RSRAGKAGR
+108 RSRARKAGR
-117 CGLVTKPDG
+117 CGLVTKSDG
-126 YEICWGVGSSGPHLY
+126 YEICWGVGSSGWHTY
-141 TVSYLLTGLVKGH
+141 TVRYLLTGLVKGH
-154 KDMDGFN
+154 EDLDGFN

-167 ELGSSPQSVVLT
+167 DLGSSPQSIVLT
-179 ISRPGQDF
+179 IRKPGLEL

-198 FRGEIHVEDGA
+198 FHGEIHVEDGA

-227 VGFEKGLFHPSL
+227 VGFEKGLFHPAL
-239 YESRTFDE
+239 TESRTFDE

-261 DDDGGDF
+261 DKDGDF
-268 WFGLF
+268 WIGLL
-273 VGLGAMLSVFAS
+273 VGLGVVLSVFVS
-285 VKYISKTVRR
+285 VKVIVKTVKR
-295 KKELLGGRMKDVQW
+295 KRELLGGGMRNVAW
-309 YRDAPQN
+309 FRDAPL
-316 GNLVRSSN
+316 GGDLKKSSN

-330 GNSMQER
+330 GNTMLER

-360 GKSNPLMKIKDLE
+360 GKSKPLMRIRELE
-373 IEGAEDSYSDAGLEA
+373 VDDSTDSRSDAGLESR
-388 ELYSFIKEA
+388 LYSFIKEA
-397 AGDDCLLQRH
+397 AGEDGILQKNELQR
-407 ELKRWADSHG
+407 WANRHG
-417 KRLYSWGQRALNGTA
+417 EALYDWGVDAWNGV
-432 TIWTIKPEEARQV
+432 TIWTMKPEDARQV

-456 LIKDRGVVEVKL
+456 MIKDRGVVEVKL

-501 AAELLDDDM
+501 AARLLDDDV
-510 TTLVIWNMINMTS
+510 TTFMIWNMINMTS
-523 RNFNTA
+523 RDFNTA
-529 ASAYEASR
+529 ASTYEASR
-537 AGDSGSSWSGGGGM
+537 SNDSGSGWSGGGGM